1 MEVHPKRVR
10 AEAIPDQILP
20 AEIMPGENMAMSK
33 PQAWPA

>member
-20 AEIMPGENMAMSK
+20 AEIMAAEITEVSK